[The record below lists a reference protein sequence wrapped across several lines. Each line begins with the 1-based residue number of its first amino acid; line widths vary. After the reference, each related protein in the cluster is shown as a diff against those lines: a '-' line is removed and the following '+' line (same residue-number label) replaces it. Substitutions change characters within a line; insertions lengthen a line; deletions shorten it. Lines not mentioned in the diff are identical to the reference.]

1 MEYLGIQLLST
12 GTTCNDMTPEQMATN
27 VNCSSPERHTRSYD
41 YMEGGDVRV
50 RRLFCRTQWYMRI
63 DKRGKVKGTREAN
76 NNYSILEIRTVAV
89 GIVAIKGV
97 ESEYF
102 LAMNKS
108 GRLYG
113 KKVCNE
119 DCNFIELIEENHY
132 NTYASAKWTHKGK
145 EMFVTLNHK
154 GVPMKGTYMHVLPAA
169 FWSQNL
175 PMWMQLPLKIDIIKH
190 PNETDGKSTAVHA
203 KLLAPDDV
211 TIYKYPCIP
220 EYEKKRHEIALV
232 FPGPNSVSVKDIA
245 FHLQKYTKKGVCASD
260 NDCSSEP
267 LLKQAKI
274 EPEEEKNPNE
284 CISSSRSESTRLK
297 KIIFIDSTWNQT
309 NKIITDERLQGLLQ
323 IELKTRKTCFWRHQ
337 KGKPD
342 TYLSTIEAIYY
353 FLVDYHQEILK
364 ESYKGQY
371 DNLLFFFSFMYS
383 LIKDAKCCAGK
394 E

>member
-154 GVPMKGTYMHVLPAA
+154 GVPMKVYLKNLA
-169 FWSQNL
+169 FVHTFCGKCYQ
-175 PMWMQLPLKIDIIKH
+175 QLPLKIDIIKH

-220 EYEKKRHEIALV
+220 EYEEKRHEIALI
-232 FPGPNSVSVKDIA
+232 FPGLNSVSVKDIA
-245 FHLQKYTKKGVCASD
+245 SHLQKYTKKGVCNSD
-260 NDCSSEP
+260 DDCSKEP
-267 LLKQAKI
+267 VLKQAKI
-274 EPEEEKNPNE
+274 EPKEEKSPNE
-284 CISSSRSESTRLK
+284 CISSSRNEGTRLK

-309 NKIITDERLQGLLQ
+309 KKIITDERLQGLLQ

-364 ESYKGQY
+364 ETYKGQY
-371 DNLLFFFSFMYS
+371 DNLLFFFSFMYT
-383 LIKDAKCCAGK
+383 LIKNAKCRAGK

>member
-12 GTTCNDMTPEQMATN
+12 ETMQAANSSSTEGHDNKACNDMTPEQMATN

-154 GVPMKGTYMHVLPAA
+154 GVPMKGKKTKKEHRASH
-169 FWSQNL
+169 F
-175 PMWMQLPLKIDIIKH
+175 LPL
-190 PNETDGKSTAVHA
+190 A
-203 KLLAPDDV
+203 
-211 TIYKYPCIP
+211 
-220 EYEKKRHEIALV
+220 
-232 FPGPNSVSVKDIA
+232 
-245 FHLQKYTKKGVCASD
+245 
-260 NDCSSEP
+260 
-267 LLKQAKI
+267 
-274 EPEEEKNPNE
+274 
-284 CISSSRSESTRLK
+284 IS
-297 KIIFIDSTWNQT
+297 
-309 NKIITDERLQGLLQ
+309 
-323 IELKTRKTCFWRHQ
+323 
-337 KGKPD
+337 
-342 TYLSTIEAIYY
+342 
-353 FLVDYHQEILK
+353 
-364 ESYKGQY
+364 
-371 DNLLFFFSFMYS
+371 
-383 LIKDAKCCAGK
+383 
-394 E
+394 

>member
-12 GTTCNDMTPEQMATN
+12 ETTCNDMTPEQMATN

-89 GIVAIKGV
+89 GVVAIKGV

-154 GVPMKGTYMHVLPAA
+154 GVPMKGKKTKKEHRASH
-169 FWSQNL
+169 F
-175 PMWMQLPLKIDIIKH
+175 LPL
-190 PNETDGKSTAVHA
+190 A
-203 KLLAPDDV
+203 
-211 TIYKYPCIP
+211 
-220 EYEKKRHEIALV
+220 
-232 FPGPNSVSVKDIA
+232 
-245 FHLQKYTKKGVCASD
+245 
-260 NDCSSEP
+260 
-267 LLKQAKI
+267 
-274 EPEEEKNPNE
+274 
-284 CISSSRSESTRLK
+284 IS
-297 KIIFIDSTWNQT
+297 
-309 NKIITDERLQGLLQ
+309 
-323 IELKTRKTCFWRHQ
+323 
-337 KGKPD
+337 
-342 TYLSTIEAIYY
+342 
-353 FLVDYHQEILK
+353 
-364 ESYKGQY
+364 
-371 DNLLFFFSFMYS
+371 
-383 LIKDAKCCAGK
+383 
-394 E
+394 